1 MRREM
6 SGKTVEYYLPKH
18 VYLCVVEGIVIFL
31 DLHNDTYVSPEP
43 DKMKAVLSVLSIY
56 PDPPPTSEVNGIEQ
70 NAESVGEKCNRDDIT
85 ETIVEDLISK
95 KILTIDALA
104 GKEITPVTIKIPPLD
119 LSGYEFG
126 KSAKIKAGH
135 IIKFFMATALTY
147 LKLRFT
153 STEKIVNS
161 VKGRKRK
168 HQFTPSAK
176 PDEIREL
183 VEIFKIL
190 RPLFF
195 TAKDHCL
202 FDSLALIE
210 FMARNGLYP
219 TWVFG
224 VKIGPFGAHCW
235 VQDDNFIYNESLQN
249 AHHFTPIMTV

>member
-1 MRREM
+1 M
-6 SGKTVEYYLPKH
+6 SRKTEEYYLPKH
-18 VYLCVVEGIVIFL
+18 VFLCVVEGIVIFL
-31 DLHNDTYVSPEP
+31 DLHHDSYVSPEP
-43 DKMKAVLSVLSIY
+43 DKMKAVLSILSIY
-56 PDPPPTSEVNGIEQ
+56 PEPPFVSKTNGIKQ
-70 NAESVGEKCNRDDIT
+70 NSESLGEKYNRDDIT
-85 ETIVEDLISK
+85 ENIVEDLISK
-95 KILTIDALA
+95 KILTTDALV
-104 GKEITPVTIKIPPLD
+104 GKEITPVTIEIPPLD

-126 KSAKIKAGH
+126 KTAKIKAGH
-135 IIKFFMATALTY
+135 IIKFFTATALTY

-161 VKGRKRK
+161 VKDRKRK
-168 HQFTPSAK
+168 HQSTPSSK
-176 PDEIREL
+176 PEEIREL

-210 FMARNGLYP
+210 FMARSSIYP